1 MSKYLIEGGVPLKG
15 EVRISGSKNAAIK
28 EIIAALLT
36 TEPLTLSNIPEIGD
50 VAVDLEMVKALGTAV
65 EKPRPG
71 TLILRSS
78 GTLKTEIPTALSAKS
93 RVAIIA
99 MGPLLA
105 REGRVSLPTPGGCPI
120 GKRPLDRHLAAL
132 ECLGAS
138 FEVKGNVIEGRAP
151 KLIGGKI
158 VFSKNTVMGTENAVL
173 AASLAE
179 GETEIRGAALEPE
192 VDDLVILLTKM
203 GARIERDAEE
213 PRLIRIQ
220 GVQTLKGARHTVL
233 PDRVEAVTFAVAAA
247 ITAGDVILTD
257 LEVKHL
263 TAFLAKLEKV
273 GVRYNIEGPRKL
285 RVSVD
290 EQIEFFPVDIETAP
304 HPGFMTDWQQPF
316 SIVLA
321 LAKGESL
328 IHETVFENRWGYLSE
343 LRKFGVRAKTF
354 TPDELEKPFDPGD
367 YGFDW
372 SLRRKQP
379 KTYAKISGPAVLGGA
394 KARVADLRAGATLV
408 LAALAAA
415 GKSEVSG
422 VEHIERGYERFEEK
436 LRGLGAKIRKVSDQ

>member
-15 EVRISGSKNAAIK
+15 EIRISGSKNAAIK
-28 EIIAALLT
+28 EITAALLT
-36 TEPLTLSNIPEIGD
+36 TDPLTLSNVPEIGD
-50 VAVDLEMVKALGTAV
+50 VAVDLEIVKALGAMLR
-65 EKPRPG
+65 KPRPG
-71 TLILRSS
+71 TLVLRSS
-78 GTLKTEIPTALSAKS
+78 GTLKAEIPTAVSTKS
-93 RVAIIA
+93 RAAIIA

-138 FEVKGNVIEGRAP
+138 FEVKGDVIEGKAS
-151 KLIGGKI
+151 KLVGGKI
-158 VFSKNTVMGTENAVL
+158 VFSKNTVMGTENALL

-192 VDDLVILLTKM
+192 VDDLIILLTKM
-203 GARIERDAEE
+203 GAIIERDVDD
-213 PRLIRIQ
+213 PYLIRIE
-220 GVQTLKGARHTVL
+220 GVQTLEGAKHSVL
-233 PDRVEAVTFAVAAA
+233 PDRNEAVTFAVSAA

-257 LEVKHL
+257 LEIKHL

-273 GVRYNIEGPRKL
+273 GIRYNIEGARKL
-285 RVSVD
+285 RISV
-290 EQIEFFPVDIETAP
+290 EEETEFAPVDIVTAP

-316 SIVLA
+316 SLILA

-343 LRKFGVRAKTF
+343 LKKFGVRAKTF
-354 TPDELEKPFDPGD
+354 TPAELGESFSPED

-379 KTYAKISGPAVLGGA
+379 KTYAKISGPTVLEGA
-394 KARVADLRAGATLV
+394 KARVTDLRAGATLV
-408 LAALAAA
+408 LAALAAS
-415 GKSEVSG
+415 GKSEISG
-422 VEHIERGYERFEEK
+422 VEHIERGYEKFEEK
-436 LRGLGAKIRKVSDQ
+436 LRGLGAKIRKVNS